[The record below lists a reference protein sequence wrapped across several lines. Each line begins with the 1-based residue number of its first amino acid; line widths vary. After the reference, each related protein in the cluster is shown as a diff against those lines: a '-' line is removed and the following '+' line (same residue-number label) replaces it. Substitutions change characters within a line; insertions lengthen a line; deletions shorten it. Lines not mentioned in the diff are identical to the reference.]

1 MNVKFEYISTK
12 KPKWHIYHTNNKNE
26 TLGSVITFKNNDTGT
41 QFQTHMEKSY
51 DYTSRNDYIDFFH
64 VVMDFLQNK
73 RELLPFDKDLFIPI
87 MEKVVNKY
95 NNVRSRLDENLF
107 NNNAANGDNTIDKEN
122 INIPDLNNSE
132 TSSDVILTSGV
143 CEGTFSRPNRE
154 EIEKVARP
162 SSEES
167 QINPVGAEPSV
178 YRHSDTLPMASVFCE
193 DSFFPTKRQETKK
206 AGWTKAGKGES
217 GISPLQDNIDTYKLE
232 AEHQAATAIVE
243 ANMAEFHA
251 ERAEIKEKEREEREA
266 LIAEASRLT
275 GRVEAF
281 NVTSKFVT
289 VTTLLTIK
297 NIKESGVYKELPNI
311 KTWADYCKSIGFS
324 REKIDLDLQNL
335 NTFGEEF
342 MVTSY
347 QLGLGY
353 RDLRSLSKQVKSGSL
368 EVRDAEVIIDGEVI
382 PLDDKDELR
391 DALDTLLKSKYK
403 EIEEKDKLLKD
414 KEMQLEVVRE
424 TKDGFARRMD
434 KAEEEAAKYKKEIE
448 KLKNNK
454 PSFKNV
460 SDVDAEDFQKLLNLE
475 QQWRD
480 LFNALRNATDDDN
493 LSSFNKSMLGGIV
506 AQMMLMLDDFRMQL
520 NGKSEFYFHGVEMDE
535 EMLNEQISP
544 SDYMAIQNEK

>member
-1 MNVKFEYISTK
+1 MSKQKYKFEILK
-12 KPKWHIYHTNNKNE
+12 KDNYHIYYEDRDDNAGGAIVYKN
-26 TLGSVITFKNNDTGT
+26 LKNNEFFEQSGKI
-41 QFQTHMEKSY
+41 E
-51 DYTSRNDYIDFFH
+51 NLIDFYNTCEMGIINFWH
-64 VVMDFLQNK
+64 
-73 RELLPFDKDLFIPI
+73 LLPFGKDINDK
-87 MEKVVNKY
+87 N
-95 NNVRSRLDENLF
+95 RLIFLTDIKALQ
-107 NNNAANGDNTIDKEN
+107 A
-122 INIPDLNNSE
+122 DLNKKD
-132 TSSDVILTSGV
+132 SSPKNQAQSDTTATPVIL
-143 CEGTFSRPNRE
+143 RE
-154 EIEKVARP
+154 PAT
-162 SSEES
+162 EES
-167 QINPVGAEPSV
+167 
-178 YRHSDTLPMASVFCE
+178 
-193 DSFFPTKRQETKK
+193 
-206 AGWTKAGKGES
+206 
-217 GISPLQDNIDTYKLE
+217 IDTYKLE

-243 ANMAEFHA
+243 ANMAEFEA
-251 ERAEIKEKEREEREA
+251 ERQEIKEKEREEREA

-353 RDLRSLSKQVKSGSL
+353 RDLRSLSKQVKSGNL
-368 EVRDAEVIIDGEVI
+368 EVKDAEVIIDGEVI

-460 SDVDAEDFQKLLNLE
+460 SEADAEDFQKLLTLE
-475 QQWRD
+475 QDWRD
-480 LFNALRNATDDDN
+480 LFNALRNATDDNN

-506 AQMMLMLDDFRMQL
+506 AQILIMLDDFRMQL
-520 NGKSEFYFHGVEMDE
+520 NGKSEFYFHGIDLDE
-535 EMLNEQISP
+535 EQLNEQISP
-544 SDYMAIQNEK
+544 SDFLAMQNEK

>member
-1 MNVKFEYISTK
+1 MSKQTYKFEILK
-12 KPKWHIYHTNNKNE
+12 KDNYHIYYEDRDDNTGGAIVYKN
-26 TLGSVITFKNNDTGT
+26 LKNNEFFERSGKI
-41 QFQTHMEKSY
+41 E
-51 DYTSRNDYIDFFH
+51 NLIDFYNSCEMGIINFWH
-64 VVMDFLQNK
+64 
-73 RELLPFDKDLFIPI
+73 LLPFGKNKNDK
-87 MEKVVNKY
+87 NKLILLTDIK
-95 NNVRSRLDENLF
+95 SLH
-107 NNNAANGDNTIDKEN
+107 A
-122 INIPDLNNSE
+122 DLNE
-132 TSSDVILTSGV
+132 KDSSPENQAQSDTTTPVILSD
-143 CEGTFSRPNRE
+143 
-154 EIEKVARP
+154 
-162 SSEES
+162 SEES
-167 QINPVGAEPSV
+167 Q
-178 YRHSDTLPMASVFCE
+178 
-193 DSFFPTKRQETKK
+193 
-206 AGWTKAGKGES
+206 
-217 GISPLQDNIDTYKLE
+217 IDTYKLE

-243 ANMAEFHA
+243 ANMAEFEA
-251 ERAEIKEKEREEREA
+251 EQQEIKEKQQQEREA

-297 NIKESGVYKELPNI
+297 NIKESGVYKELPNC
-311 KTWADYCKSIGFS
+311 KTWEDYCKSIGFS
-324 REKIDLDLQNL
+324 REKIDLDLKNL

-353 RDLRSLSKQVKSGSL
+353 RDLRSLSKQVKSGNL
-368 EVRDAEVIIDGEVI
+368 EVKEESVVIDGEVI

-434 KAEEEAAKYKKEIE
+434 KAEEEAAAYKKEIE

-480 LFNALRNATDDDN
+480 LFNALKNATDDDK

-506 AQMMLMLDDFRMQL
+506 AQILIMLDDFRMQL
-520 NGKSEFYFHGVEMDE
+520 NGKSEFYFHGIEIDE
-535 EMLNEQISP
+535 EHLNNQISP
-544 SDYMAIQNEK
+544 SDFLAMQNEK

>member
-12 KPKWHIYHTNNKNE
+12 KPKWHIYHTNNYMGNGI
-26 TLGSVITFKNNDTGT
+26 LTFKNNETGK
-41 QFQTHMEKSY
+41 QFQYADEIQY
-51 DYTSRNDYIDFFH
+51 DYSSYNDYVNFS
-64 VVMDFLQNK
+64 
-73 RELLPFDKDLFIPI
+73 DKVWNYL
-87 MEKVVNKY
+87 
-95 NNVRSRLDENLF
+95 
-107 NNNAANGDNTIDKEN
+107 NTDKEN
-122 INIPDLNNSE
+122 MPFSEEEIKIINRK
-132 TSSDVILTSGV
+132 ILDK
-143 CEGTFSRPNRE
+143 RE
-154 EIEKVARP
+154 EIINFFKKNTATSSINHSEALHEEFKVK
-162 SSEES
+162 S
-167 QINPVGAEPSV
+167 VGAEPSV
-178 YRHSDTLPMASVFCE
+178 YRHSDTLPMGE
-193 DSFFPTKRQETKK
+193 
-206 AGWTKAGKGES
+206 AGKGES

-251 ERAEIKEKEREEREA
+251 EQQEIKEKAQAEREA
-266 LIAEASRLT
+266 LIAEAYKMA
-275 GRVEAF
+275 GKIEAF
-281 NVTSKFVT
+281 KFISNFADVGSLS
-289 VTTLLTIK
+289 LLK
-297 NIKESGVYKELPNI
+297 KIKESKVYKEMPTI
-311 KTWADYCKSIGFS
+311 KTWDNYCKSIGLS
-324 REKIDLDLQNL
+324 ASKVDEDLN
-335 NTFGEEF
+335 NIATFGEKF
-342 MVTSY
+342 ITDVGNF
-347 QLGLGY
+347 GLGY
-353 RDLRSLSKQVKSGSL
+353 RELRQLKKEIKSGSL

-460 SDVDAEDFQKLLNLE
+460 SDVDAEDFAKLLNLE

-480 LFNALRNATDDDN
+480 LFNALKNATDDDK

-506 AQMMLMLDDFRMQL
+506 AQILIMLDDFRMQL

-535 EMLNEQISP
+535 EQLNEQISP
-544 SDYMAIQNEK
+544 SDYLASQE

>member
-1 MNVKFEYISTK
+1 MNKEKYKFEILK
-12 KPKWHIYHTNNKNE
+12 KDNYHIYYEDRDDNAGGAIVYKNLNNNE
-26 TLGSVITFKNNDTGT
+26 FFEQSAKIENL
-41 QFQTHMEKSY
+41 
-51 DYTSRNDYIDFFH
+51 IDFYNTCEIGIIHFWH
-64 VVMDFLQNK
+64 
-73 RELLPFDKDLFIPI
+73 LLPFGKNQNDK
-87 MEKVVNKY
+87 NK
-95 NNVRSRLDENLF
+95 LILLTDIKALQ
-107 NNNAANGDNTIDKEN
+107 A
-122 INIPDLNNSE
+122 DLNNT
-132 TSSDVILTSGV
+132 TSL
-143 CEGTFSRPNRE
+143 
-154 EIEKVARP
+154 
-162 SSEES
+162 
-167 QINPVGAEPSV
+167 
-178 YRHSDTLPMASVFCE
+178 
-193 DSFFPTKRQETKK
+193 
-206 AGWTKAGKGES
+206 
-217 GISPLQDNIDTYKLE
+217 DTYKLE
-232 AEHQAATAIVE
+232 AEHQAATAMVE

-251 ERAEIKEKEREEREA
+251 EQQEIKEKEREEREA

-368 EVRDAEVIIDGEVI
+368 EIKDESVVIDGEVI

-460 SDVDAEDFQKLLNLE
+460 SDVDAEDFAKLLNLE

-480 LFNALRNATDDDN
+480 LFNALKNATDDDN

-506 AQMMLMLDDFRMQL
+506 AQILIMLDDFRMQL
-520 NGKSEFYFHGVEMDE
+520 NGKSEFYFHGIEMDE
-535 EMLNEQISP
+535 EQLNEQISP
-544 SDYMAIQNEK
+544 SDFLAMQNEK

>member
-1 MNVKFEYISTK
+1 MSKQTYKFEILK
-12 KPKWHIYHTNNKNE
+12 KDNYHIYYEDRDDNTGGAIVYKN
-26 TLGSVITFKNNDTGT
+26 LKNNEFFERSGKI
-41 QFQTHMEKSY
+41 E
-51 DYTSRNDYIDFFH
+51 NLIDFYNSCEMGIINFWH
-64 VVMDFLQNK
+64 
-73 RELLPFDKDLFIPI
+73 LLPFGKNKNDK
-87 MEKVVNKY
+87 NKLILLTDIK
-95 NNVRSRLDENLF
+95 SLH
-107 NNNAANGDNTIDKEN
+107 A
-122 INIPDLNNSE
+122 DLNEKDSFSE
-132 TSSDVILTSGV
+132 NQAQSDTTTPVILTSGV
-143 CEGTFSRPNRE
+143 CEDTFSRPNRE

-167 QINPVGAEPSV
+167 Q
-178 YRHSDTLPMASVFCE
+178 
-193 DSFFPTKRQETKK
+193 
-206 AGWTKAGKGES
+206 
-217 GISPLQDNIDTYKLE
+217 IDTYKLE

-251 ERAEIKEKEREEREA
+251 EQQEIKEKEREEREA
-266 LIAEASRLT
+266 LIAEAYKMA
-275 GRVEAF
+275 GKIEAF
-281 NVTSKFVT
+281 KFISNFADVGSLS
-289 VTTLLTIK
+289 LLK
-297 NIKESGVYKELPNI
+297 KIKESKVYKEMPTI
-311 KTWADYCKSIGFS
+311 KTWDNYCKSIGLS
-324 REKIDLDLQNL
+324 ASKVDEDLN
-335 NTFGEEF
+335 NIATFGEKF
-342 MVTSY
+342 ITDVGNF
-347 QLGLGY
+347 GLGY
-353 RDLRSLSKQVKSGSL
+353 RELRQLKKQVKAGNL

-434 KAEEEAAKYKKEIE
+434 KAEEEAAAYKKEIE

-480 LFNALRNATDDDN
+480 LFNALKNATDDDN

-506 AQMMLMLDDFRMQL
+506 AQILIMLDDFRMQL
-520 NGKSEFYFHGVEMDE
+520 NGKSEFYFHGVEIDE

-544 SDYMAIQNEK
+544 SDFLAMQNKK

>member
-1 MNVKFEYISTK
+1 MNKKETYKFEILK
-12 KPKWHIYHTNNKNE
+12 KDNYHIYYEDRDDNAGGAIVYKN
-26 TLGSVITFKNNDTGT
+26 LKNN
-41 QFQTHMEKSY
+41 E
-51 DYTSRNDYIDFFH
+51 FFEQS
-64 VVMDFLQNK
+64 VKIENLIEFYNTCEFCVINFYY
-73 RELLPFDKDLFIPI
+73 LLPFSKDKND
-87 MEKVVNKY
+87 KNKHILLTDIK
-95 NNVRSRLDENLF
+95 SLH
-107 NNNAANGDNTIDKEN
+107 A
-122 INIPDLNNSE
+122 DLNKKD
-132 TSSDVILTSGV
+132 SSPENQAQSDIHVILSD
-143 CEGTFSRPNRE
+143 
-154 EIEKVARP
+154 
-162 SSEES
+162 SEES
-167 QINPVGAEPSV
+167 QI
-178 YRHSDTLPMASVFCE
+178 DTF
-193 DSFFPTKRQETKK
+193 
-206 AGWTKAGKGES
+206 
-217 GISPLQDNIDTYKLE
+217 KLE

-243 ANMAEFHA
+243 ANMAEFEA
-251 ERAEIKEKEREEREA
+251 EQQEIKEKQQQEREA

-368 EVRDAEVIIDGEVI
+368 EIKDESVVIDGEVI

-434 KAEEEAAKYKKEIE
+434 KAEEEAAAYKKEIE

-460 SDVDAEDFQKLLNLE
+460 SDEDVEDFAKLLNLE

-480 LFNALRNATDDDN
+480 LFNALKNATDDDK

-506 AQMMLMLDDFRMQL
+506 AQILIMLDDFRMQL

-535 EMLNEQISP
+535 EMLNKQISP
-544 SDYMAIQNEK
+544 SDYLAMQNNK